1 MNKTTYFRLLPRGA
15 TILSGALTWLTAS
28 STIHFDHYL
37 TKPLLNYATPIQSPH
52 APVGALLAQRDACL
66 GDCRE
71 APHPQHATEAAHH
84 NTPLKRHITALQNL
98 AVRCLEPTRQHFG
111 LPIQVTSGYRCP
123 QLNAAVK
130 GAANSQHLA
139 GEAADIT
146 IPRRHWPF
154 CYTSSEQIARLLFTW
169 MKDP

>member
-52 APVGALLAQRDACL
+52 APVGALQAQRDACL

-71 APHPQHATEAAHH
+71 APHPQHATEAPHHGAPESCRALSRTHPSALRPAHSGH
-84 NTPLKRHITALQNL
+84 IRLPLP
-98 AVRCLEPTRQHFG
+98 PTQRRREGCKQF
-111 LPIQVTSGYRCP
+111 PTSGGR
-123 QLNAAVK
+123 
-130 GAANSQHLA
+130 G
-139 GEAADIT
+139 
-146 IPRRHWPF
+146 RRHHHP
-154 CYTSSEQIARLLFTW
+154 
-169 MKDP
+169 P